1 MSFIPGMCRLWARKT
16 QGPDTHW
23 FDMPYAQ
30 RGYAE
35 CERLVEYYEEA
46 FGNFYVYEIRSAAD
60 NYRRCY

>member
-16 QGPDTHW
+16 VGPDTHW

-46 FGNFYVYEIRSAAD
+46 FGDFYDYVILSAAD
-60 NYRRCY
+60 NSLRTY